1 MVGPVWI
8 EGIENIGK
16 VKKTQEM
23 NMSVVENRGME
34 TKGKESGEECLEHRN
49 S

>member
-1 MVGPVWI
+1 
-8 EGIENIGK
+8 
-16 VKKTQEM
+16 M

-49 S
+49 SCDGNL